1 MPRIL
6 LEACVDT
13 LRSCV
18 AAASGGADRLELCDN
33 LSDGGTTPSAGLVGM
48 ALERVGI
55 PVFPIVRVRGGGFV
69 YDDDEREAMLRDL
82 AHFRTVGAPG
92 AVIGALTEIGTIDR
106 TFVARCQDIAGT
118 MSLTFHRAFDV
129 TRDPSEALEMLI
141 ALGIPRVLTSGAA
154 PTAWEGRTTLAELV
168 DEADAHITVMAGGGI
183 REEHVAELVEATR
196 VREVHVRGTMPW
208 RDAREWDA
216 PAIPFRRALPDD
228 ELLRWETDPVRIAAI
243 RAALTTGTDS

>member
-1 MPRIL
+1 MAQPL

-13 LRSCV
+13 LRSCL
-18 AAASGGADRLELCDN
+18 AAASAGADRLELCDN
-33 LSDGGTTPSAGLVGM
+33 LSDGGTTPSAGLVGV
-48 ALERVGI
+48 ALERADI

-106 TFVARCQDIAGT
+106 TFVARCQDVAGT
-118 MSLTFHRAFDV
+118 MPLTFHRAFDV
-129 TRDPSEALEMLI
+129 TRDRSEALEMLI
-141 ALGIPRVLTSGAA
+141 ALGIPRVLTSGGA
-154 PTAWEGRTTLAELV
+154 PTAWEGRAALAKLV
-168 DEADAHITVMAGGGI
+168 DEADAHIVVMAGGGI
-183 REEHVAELVEATR
+183 REDHVADLVRATR

-208 RDAREWDA
+208 RDARDWDA
-216 PAIPFRRALPDD
+216 PTIPFRRALPDD
-228 ELLRWETDPVRIAAI
+228 ELVRWETDPVRIGAI